1 MKPLLQGTSTVNKS
15 SCRYLQRKNEINI
28 RFCKKTNKEKK
39 YMRLFLILLSG
50 NHAILSRLGL
60 VLNVLFIYQVGFHD
74 GQRQLMLIM

>member
-1 MKPLLQGTSTVNKS
+1 
-15 SCRYLQRKNEINI
+15 
-28 RFCKKTNKEKK
+28 
-39 YMRLFLILLSG
+39 MRLFLILLSG